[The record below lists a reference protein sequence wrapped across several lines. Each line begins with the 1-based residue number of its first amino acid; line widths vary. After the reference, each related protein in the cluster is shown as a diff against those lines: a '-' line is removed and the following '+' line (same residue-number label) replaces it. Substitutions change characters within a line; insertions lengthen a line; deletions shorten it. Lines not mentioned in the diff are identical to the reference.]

1 MVGIIHSWFSAEK
14 TRKVLE
20 GRSTFAGN
28 ILASLLGIVT
38 PFCSCSAIPLFLG
51 FVESVVP
58 LGITFSFLIAA
69 PMINEVA
76 VILLFGIFGWKVAL
90 IYVLTGLAT
99 AILAGWTIAAGIV
112 PIVSVLIEKGASLG
126 TSLAFMMLVICLMPY
141 SENSCNV
148 MELLQNLK
156 G

>member
-1 MVGIIHSWFSAEK
+1 
-14 TRKVLE
+14 
-20 GRSTFAGN
+20 
-28 ILASLLGIVT
+28 
-38 PFCSCSAIPLFLG
+38 
-51 FVESVVP
+51 
-58 LGITFSFLIAA
+58 
-69 PMINEVA
+69 MINEVA